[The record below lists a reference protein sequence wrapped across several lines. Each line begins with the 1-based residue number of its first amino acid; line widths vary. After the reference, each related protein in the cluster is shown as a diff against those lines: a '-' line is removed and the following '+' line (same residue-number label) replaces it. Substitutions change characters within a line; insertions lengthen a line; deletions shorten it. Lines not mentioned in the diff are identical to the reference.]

1 MVLDWEP
8 MVLEYVPEAKMAVT
22 MAKLASERAK
32 GVSPQERALRQCEGR
47 IQQYWDL
54 MRRHSSIED
63 GVEYRAYE
71 QMHLRISKS
80 LSNSFKAQQALEI
93 SRKDWK
99 SDSVMNTGKKDTGRK
114 KTERSA
120 IDDVKNRF
128 RAASYKLGASDWL
141 KLFNDYDKDGNGE
154 LDADEFAV
162 AVRKFVPKSAM
173 SDKELKM
180 FFRSVDEDGGGT
192 IDAVEFESFFF
203 KGELNQ
209 RQFFGSM
216 WELAEV
222 WATDDAEEGAV
233 KTFDPERDGAALCGF
248 LQDIYDNITVTKV
261 KQDDGTVVKVK
272 GGDEMRG
279 LQKLEDVEGEVFELE
294 DVRDREEYFKELEAV
309 KQLPMVAEQA
319 REEAAVTIGAA
330 GRGFL

>member
-1 MVLDWEP
+1 MFPFRLVN
-8 MVLEYVPEAKMAVT
+8 VRGTSPELQTAT
-22 MAKLASERAK
+22 SC
-32 GVSPQERALRQCEGR
+32 GWP
-47 IQQYWDL
+47 
-54 MRRHSSIED
+54 
-63 GVEYRAYE
+63 
-71 QMHLRISKS
+71 
-80 LSNSFKAQQALEI
+80 
-93 SRKDWK
+93 
-99 SDSVMNTGKKDTGRK
+99 
-114 KTERSA
+114 
-120 IDDVKNRF
+120 
-128 RAASYKLGASDWL
+128 WL

-279 LQKLEDVEGEVFELE
+279 TSTKTKVRTPRVQALLGE
-294 DVRDREEYFKELEAV
+294 
-309 KQLPMVAEQA
+309 
-319 REEAAVTIGAA
+319 
-330 GRGFL
+330 